1 LKKKDK
7 TPFLLKSTR
16 WLFPKLEVVLPWAA
30 RRYFVY
36 IFFSP
41 VRYQVPEKE
50 QKAVTFAS
58 EFAVSAA
65 GKRIQGYIWGKG
77 ERYVLL
83 VHGWA
88 GRATQFRRFI
98 KPLLA
103 AGYKVVAFDGP
114 AHGRSTGKR
123 TDIREFYEVLVQ
135 IYQKFGKPAGVIA
148 HSFGGSAVLYAA
160 TQGLPVNCLVN
171 ISSPTSGDEIIKTY
185 LRAINGSAATGEY
198 FKKYILEK
206 FGNPFDNFTS
216 LYFIKHLPAPVRLLL
231 VHDADDRDV
240 GINQAE
246 MLQQV
251 YPAAGLFRTQGLG
264 HTRILKDNA
273 VIERCV
279 TFIGQGS
286 SV

>member
-7 TPFLLKSTR
+7 TPLMLKLIR

-30 RRYFVY
+30 HRYFVH

-41 VRYQVPEKE
+41 VRYPVPEKE
-50 QKAVTFAS
+50 QKALTFAS
-58 EFAVSAA
+58 EFTVSAA
-65 GKRIQGYIWGKG
+65 GQRIQGYMWGDG

-88 GRATQFRRFI
+88 GRATQFRRFV

-103 AGYKVVAFDGP
+103 AGYRVVGFDGP
-114 AHGRSTGKR
+114 AHGRSSGKR
-123 TDIREFYEVLVQ
+123 TDIREFHEVLIQV
-135 IYQKFGKPAGVIA
+135 YQKFGKPAGIIA

-160 TQGLPVNCLVN
+160 TQGLPVDRLIN

-185 LRAINGSAATGEY
+185 LRTINGSPVTGEY
-198 FKKYILEK
+198 FKKYVQQKLGK
-206 FGNPFDNFTS
+206 PFDNFTS
-216 LYFIKHLPAPVRLLL
+216 LYFIKHLPAPVQLLL

-246 MLQQV
+246 MLRQV
-251 YPAAGLFRTQGLG
+251 FPSAVLFRTEGLG
-264 HTRILKDNA
+264 HTRILKDDA

-279 TFIGQGS
+279 TFIRQ
-286 SV
+286 